1 LLIVFVILV
10 DQKNISLKK
19 Y

>member
-1 LLIVFVILV
+1 VFVILV